1 MDSFTNQPSPPS
13 LSSSAMDVDASRRTP
28 SPVPSLG
35 HDSLSTPTAE
45 MTTPPTFSSAFAI
58 VKGSE
63 PAGRL
68 SIMEQPDMRNPVN
81 GWASPS
87 FPREPF
93 CGIDSHDSYY
103 GFDESREL
111 TDLDT
116 EPQYLPTPP
125 SQKPRLPVIGGTP
138 DFLILYCFNIQ
149 RAADFYSR
157 CFGWKFY
164 GDMNAREIDDPSKR
178 QWGSSFFDVQPMNF
192 FNSSEDKGHLKI
204 TGALVQM
211 RTTSDSQARLEH
223 KRQMARFG
231 AATPTCHLRVPDL
244 GAAEELIEQNF
255 GEVKHLRYGIR
266 QFIMDVG
273 EFIDTEGNLVG
284 LISLHPENANAA

>member
-1 MDSFTNQPSPPS
+1 MDSFVNHPSS
-13 LSSSAMDVDASRRTP
+13 LSLSPSAMDVDASRRTP

-35 HDSLSTPTAE
+35 HDSLSTPTTE
-45 MTTPPTFSSAFAI
+45 MTTPPIFSSAFAV

-87 FPREPF
+87 FPK
-93 CGIDSHDSYY
+93 D
-103 GFDESREL
+103 
-111 TDLDT
+111 
-116 EPQYLPTPP
+116 
-125 SQKPRLPVIGGTP
+125 QKPRLPVIGGTP
-138 DFLILYCFNIQ
+138 DFLILYCFNIR

-192 FNSSEDKGHLKI
+192 FNSSEDKGQLKI

-211 RTTSDSQARLEH
+211 RTTPDSQARLEH

-244 GAAEELIEQNF
+244 GDAEELIEQNF